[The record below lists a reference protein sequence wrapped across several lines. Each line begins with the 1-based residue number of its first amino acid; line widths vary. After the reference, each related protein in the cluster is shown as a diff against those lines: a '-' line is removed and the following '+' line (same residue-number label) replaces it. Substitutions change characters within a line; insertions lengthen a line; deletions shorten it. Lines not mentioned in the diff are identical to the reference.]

1 MFNVNLD
8 RCNGSCNT
16 PNDPSIRICTSSKT
30 KDVNLNIF
38 SVVTRM
44 NEGKTLTKHISC
56 DCKCVFDGKKCG
68 LNQKWNN
75 DKHRSEC
82 RNPVKYH
89 VCKEDYVWILVRVVW
104 LLLVTCMINNYLKN
118 YYYIRTIVDDY
129 RYARYCVNQ
138 FSLL

>member
-16 PNDPSIRICTSSKT
+16 LNDPSIRICTSSKT

-44 NEGKTLTKHISC
+44 NEGKTLTNHIWC

-68 LNQKWNN
+68 LSQK
-75 DKHRSEC
+75 
-82 RNPVKYH
+82 
-89 VCKEDYVWILVRVVW
+89 
-104 LLLVTCMINNYLKN
+104 
-118 YYYIRTIVDDY
+118 
-129 RYARYCVNQ
+129 
-138 FSLL
+138 